1 MKDADSKYFSNLTD
15 RERAIFEGGISMGA
29 LFHQFTGTP
38 VNLRIAEDLERAIAE
53 AISLQPAIRDVEV
66 HIDRERLM
74 EASGEFGYTSLTG
87 EMLDVTLTVEY
98 GSAVIRVRLEYI
110 EELKYPSCTSMMNK
124 YRDSY
129 YPPD

>member
-38 VNLRIAEDLERAIAE
+38 VNLRTAEDLERAIAE

-110 EELKYPSCTSMMNK
+110 EELKYPLM
-124 YRDSY
+124 YVHDE
-129 YPPD
+129 

>member
-38 VNLRIAEDLERAIAE
+38 VNLRTAEDLERTIAE
-53 AISLQPAIRDVEV
+53 SISLQPAIRDVEV
-66 HIDRERLM
+66 HIDRERLR

-98 GSAVIRVRLEYI
+98 GSSVIRVRLEYI
-110 EELKYPSCTSMMNK
+110 EELKYPLM
-124 YRDSY
+124 YVHDE
-129 YPPD
+129 

>member
-1 MKDADSKYFSNLTD
+1 
-15 RERAIFEGGISMGA
+15 MGA

-66 HIDRERLM
+66 HIDRN
-74 EASGEFGYTSLTG
+74 ASWRRQENLDTHHSQ

-98 GSAVIRVRLEYI
+98 GSAVIRVRLEVH
-110 EELKYPSCTSMMNK
+110 
-124 YRDSY
+124 
-129 YPPD
+129 

>member
-38 VNLRIAEDLERAIAE
+38 VNLRIAEDLERAITE

-110 EELKYPSCTSMMNK
+110 EELKYPLM
-124 YRDSY
+124 YVHDE
-129 YPPD
+129 